1 MRNKTFLISV
11 FALIILSAGIITP
24 AVGQGRI
31 QPVVVLEVEGV
42 INPFSAR
49 YLDRVLDIAQRSD
62 AALVVMVLDTPG
74 GLDTSMRQMVQSIL
88 QSPVPVAVYVSPE
101 GARAASAGLFILMA
115 GDIAAMSPA
124 TNLGAATPVALGGE
138 MDEVMNEKT
147 LNDSA
152 AFARS
157 LAERHGRNVSWVESS
172 VRESLSMTSTEAL
185 DANVIDILANDLD
198 DLLSQVDGRQVR
210 GNSLDLSRFTLQVEK
225 MNWVERFYHI
235 INDPNIAYMLLSLG
249 TLFLLAEL
257 SDPGLSAA
265 GIGAG
270 LCYLIGFM
278 ALGSLPV
285 NWAAVGMLVLSLI
298 LFAVALLTDTEVVV
312 TAVGLIP
319 FILGSLLLFTPFRAE
334 SPAAPELRVSL
345 WLILLM
351 AGLIVFSS
359 LVILAGLIVFF
370 SLVILRAILKA
381 SKRPP
386 QMGAESLI
394 GKTAVAETDLKP
406 DGDVRIEGQT
416 WSATSLGG
424 EVRKGEAV
432 HVIKVSGVRLMV
444 TPENK
449 GNFN

>member
-1 MRNKTFLISV
+1 MRTKIFLISV
-11 FALIILSAGIITP
+11 FALIILAAGTASP
-24 AVGQGRI
+24 AMGQGRI
-31 QPVVVLEVEGV
+31 QPVIVLEVEGV

-62 AALVVMVLDTPG
+62 ASLVVIVLDTPG
-74 GLDTSMRQMVQSIL
+74 GLETSMRQMVQSIL

-101 GARAASAGLFILMA
+101 GARGASAGLFILMA

-124 TNLGAATPVALGGE
+124 TNVGAATPVPMGGE
-138 MDEVMNEKT
+138 MDEVMSEKA

-152 AFARS
+152 AFVRS

-185 DANVIDILANDLD
+185 DANVIDIMANDLN
-198 DLLSQVDGRQVR
+198 DLLSQVNGREVR
-210 GNSLDLSRFTLQVEK
+210 GVSLDLSSLTLQVEK

-235 INDPNIAYMLLSLG
+235 INEPNIAYMLLSLG

-270 LCYLIGFM
+270 LCFIIGFM

-285 NWAAVGMLVLSLI
+285 NWAAVGMLALSLI
-298 LFAVALLTDTEVVV
+298 LFVVALLTDTEMVV
-312 TAVGLIP
+312 TAAGLIP
-319 FILGSLLLFTPFRAE
+319 FILGSLLLFTPFRPE

-351 AGLIVFSS
+351 AGI
-359 LVILAGLIVFF
+359 IVFF

-386 QMGAESLI
+386 QSGAESLI
-394 GKTAVAETDLKP
+394 GITAITKTTLNP
-406 DGDVRIEGQT
+406 DGEVTIERQT
-416 WSATSLGG
+416 WSATSPGG
-424 EVRKGEAV
+424 EVKEGQPVRV
-432 HVIKVSGVRLMV
+432 MSVSGVRLVV
-444 TPENK
+444 TPEDIED
-449 GNFN
+449 